1 MSGASTYGVAVITV
15 GIDLASQPRKT
26 GLTRVRWTNFGARV
40 QHLAVGIDDDAIV
53 EEIRNCDKAG
63 IDCPFGWPV
72 EFVDFVSAHREA
84 RPGPP
89 MEGEKWSRRLA
100 LRATDR
106 AVQKATG
113 LWPLSVATDRIAYP
127 AMRCVELLHRL
138 DGEGIGVDLSG
149 RNGCVVEVY
158 PKASLHRWDLAPGVY
173 KRKQHVEVLGSLLDK
188 VRRRAP
194 WLDLGDHEALC
205 QTNDDA
211 FDAVIAALTAR
222 AAALD
227 LVTTP
232 CGDDVDLA
240 RVEGWIAVPC
250 AGSLDALVGE

>member
-1 MSGASTYGVAVITV
+1 MNGASTYGVAVITV
-15 GIDLASQPRKT
+15 GIDLASQPGKT
-26 GLTRVRWTNFGARV
+26 GLARVRWTNFGARV

-84 RPGPP
+84 RPRPP
-89 MEGEKWSRRLA
+89 MEGEKWSRRL
-100 LRATDR
+100 D
-106 AVQKATG
+106 
-113 LWPLSVATDRIAYP
+113 
-127 AMRCVELLHRL
+127 E
-138 DGEGIGVDLSG
+138 
-149 RNGCVVEVY
+149 
-158 PKASLHRWDLAPGVY
+158 
-173 KRKQHVEVLGSLLDK
+173 

-211 FDAVIAALTAR
+211 FDAVIAVITAR

-232 CGDDVDLA
+232 FGDDVDLA